1 MINCINENGKTVHQM
16 PLVSVLIPTYNRP
29 IYFEKALCSVLE
41 QTYPNIEII
50 IGDDSTNDE
59 TEKML
64 QKYLRN
70 HSNII
75 YIKNRSTLGQF
86 ENALMLF
93 NKAKGEYVNFLMD
106 DDLFHVNK
114 IEKMMLYFLDDSSN
128 EIKLVTSHRQVIDAE
143 GNPLP
148 DVYSTMRLF
157 HTDTILGGAQLGNM
171 VIMNQKNYI
180 GEPTTVLFRKTDLI
194 EPYGMFD
201 KRKYLCNVD
210 VASWL
215 SLLSKGRAVYIS
227 ETLSYFRLHPDQQ
240 LNESNKIM
248 EGLEDFAHNIIVG
261 EKYGFLANEK
271 ELDKAMTNFLDYARR
286 IVPSSLLY
294 TLDFYQQIKQKQI
307 SIKKKKQCINNKS
320 SLPKVSILIPAYNRP
335 HYLELALTSALNQT
349 YENIEIII
357 SDDSTNDEVS
367 AMIQPYL
374 SEYESITYVKNETP
388 LVAEN
393 FNQCIEL
400 ANGDYINFLLDDDL
414 FHHEK
419 IEKMMK
425 YFLESE
431 NISFVTSYRE
441 LIDENGEILPPS
453 TLNIKIATE
462 TTFFEG
468 KKLGNYMLKN
478 LKNVVGEPTTVLFN
492 RKYFGGEFGYFKG
505 KAYSAINDVAT
516 WLDLMQEGKVVY
528 IPEPLSYF
536 RQHSGQNQKQ
546 MHFILMTI
554 EEWVELITDAHN
566 NGFLNAENDYKES
579 LSYCLENAGFIVKDA
594 VRRGEIDQ
602 IYNEKIKNGLNKLV
616 THIFEKEV
624 CYCQYCNQEFK
635 SFSPWPAHYDFP
647 KYTFEMWNKDTGI
660 CPVCYSM
667 DRERLYR
674 TYIETETDLLSSEYT
689 MLHIAPEAKL
699 RRWLNEH
706 KNITYVCGDLEPKD
720 SLMEEIDVTK
730 LTYENN
736 AFDVI
741 LCSHVLEHV
750 PDDEKAMREL
760 CRVLKPGGWGIIQV
774 PIVTNVECIIEDKSV
789 VTPQLRKLVFGQEDH
804 VRIYNQSGFIQRLTN
819 AGFKVELYNVA
830 EKSGMGSARKL
841 GLSETD
847 ILYIVRKDRKE

>member
-1 MINCINENGKTVHQM
+1 MIDCINENGKTIHQM

-114 IEKMMLYFLDDSSN
+114 IEKMMMYFLDDSSN

-143 GNPLP
+143 GKELRHI
-148 DVYSTMRLF
+148 YSTVRLF
-157 HTDTILGGAQLGNM
+157 EEDTIIEGTELGNR
-171 VIMNQKNYI
+171 VIVDQKNYI
-180 GEPTTVLFRKTDLI
+180 GEPTTVLFRKNDLQ
-194 EPYGMFD
+194 EPYGTFD
-201 KRKYLCNVD
+201 KRRYLCNVD
-210 VASWL
+210 IASWL

-227 ETLSYFRLHPDQQ
+227 ETLSYFRLHPNQQ
-240 LNESNKIM
+240 LNESNKLM
-248 EGLEDFAHNIIVG
+248 DGLEDFSHGILAG
-261 EKYGFLANEK
+261 EPYGFLSSEK
-271 ELDKAMTNFLDYARR
+271 ELDKAIMNFLDYARR
-286 IVPSSLLY
+286 IVPSSILY
-294 TLDFYQQIKQKQI
+294 SLDYYQQIKLKKI
-307 SIKKKKQCINNKS
+307 NLEKKKHHMNNNS
-320 SLPKVSILIPAYNRP
+320 HLPKVSILIPAYNRP
-335 HYLELALTSALNQT
+335 HYLELALKSALNQT

-357 SDDSTNDEVS
+357 SDDSTNDEVK

-374 SEYESITYVKNETP
+374 KEYNYITYVKNENP

-400 ANGDYINFLLDDDL
+400 ATGEYINFLLDDDL

-419 IEKMMK
+419 IERMMK
-425 YFLESE
+425 YFFELE

-453 TLNIKIATE
+453 TLNVKIATE
-462 TTFFEG
+462 TTIFEG
-468 KKLGNYMLKN
+468 EELGNYMLKH
-478 LKNVVGEPTTVLFN
+478 LKNIVGEPTTVLFN
-492 RKYFGGEFGYFKG
+492 RNFFGGKFGYFKE
-505 KAYSAINDVAT
+505 KSYSSINDIAT
-516 WLDLMQEGKVVY
+516 WLDMMRKGKVVY
-528 IPEPLSYF
+528 IQEPLSYF

-554 EEWVELITDAHN
+554 EEWIELITDAHN
-566 NGFLNAENDYKES
+566 SGFLKSERDYKES
-579 LSYCLENAGFIVKDA
+579 LSYCLENAGFILKDA
-594 VRRGEIDQ
+594 VRRGELNQ
-602 IYNEKIKNGLNKLV
+602 IYNEKIKNRLNKLV
-616 THIFEKEV
+616 NHIFKKEV
-624 CYCQYCNQEFK
+624 CYCQYCNQEFNN
-635 SFSPWPAHYDFP
+635 FSPWPAQYDFP
-647 KYTFEMWNKDTGI
+647 RYTFEMWNKDTGI
-660 CPVCYSM
+660 CPICYSM

-674 TYIETETDLLSSEYT
+674 TYIETETDLLSKNYT
-689 MLHIAPEAKL
+689 MLHIAPEVKV
-699 RRWLNEH
+699 REWLNQYE
-706 KNITYVCGDLEPKD
+706 NITYVCGDLEPKD
-720 SLMEEIDVTK
+720 SIMEEIDITK
-730 LTYENN
+730 MAYENN
-736 AFDVI
+736 IFDVI

-750 PDDEKAMREL
+750 PDDKKAMREL
-760 CRVLKPGGWGIIQV
+760 YRVLKPGGWGIIQV
-774 PIVTNVECIIEDKSV
+774 PIVMNVEFIIEDESA

-819 AGFKVELYNVA
+819 VGFKVELYNVA
-830 EKSGMGSARKL
+830 EKSGVEIARKL

-847 ILYIVRKDRKE
+847 MLYIVRK